1 MNEILTTQLLPSLM
15 NQTLADRKEGLA
27 ITFFPTDRDN
37 EIAGFQII
45 TM

>member
-27 ITFFPTDRDN
+27 ITLFPTD